1 MGQGAKY
8 QLTRIKASLD
18 RVNIITREFDSGL
31 QPSATNLRD
40 IVSSMDKEKL
50 DPGDLKMFGVVL
62 QTDILPDFKEI
73 NVGIVEL

>member
-62 QTDILPDFKEI
+62 QTDILPEFKEI